1 MDDKEIN
8 GFGLVKNNNNIVSEV
23 NLLIKMKVLKR
34 NL

>member
-23 NLLIKMKVLKR
+23 NILIKMKVLKR

>member
-23 NLLIKMKVLKR
+23 YILIKMKVLKR

>member
-8 GFGLVKNNNNIVSEV
+8 GFGLVKNNDNIVSEV